1 MGTIFTAPPIT
12 NEIPRAIFLG
22 ILSITK
28 PTSNANPDADFL
40 PTASSPWDL
49 FLFLTLLM
57 FLLLL
62 ILILPQVPLLTWIW
76 ISIKNMICYTKD
88 TPPRVNPIITG
99 GIECNKLNAGGKC

>member
-49 FLFLTLLM
+49 FSYLADVVTITDINITTGTIIDLDLDFYQEYDLLH
-57 FLLLL
+57 
-62 ILILPQVPLLTWIW
+62 
-76 ISIKNMICYTKD
+76 
-88 TPPRVNPIITG
+88 
-99 GIECNKLNAGGKC
+99 